1 MYINAFEAYIINI
14 GGMIMEIRVLN
25 YFLTVARKQSFSKA
39 AEELH
44 ITQPTL
50 SRQIRE
56 LEEMYHVTLFKRDTR
71 HVELTEEGLLL
82 KKRAEEILRLVR
94 VTSEE
99 LSSPEILSG
108 DIHIACPE
116 SNSMNLI
123 AKIIQRASQEQPH
136 IRFHLHSGN
145 AEYVNKMV
153 DNGEAD
159 FGIVI
164 GQNHLEKYDFFP
176 LPEYEHWGVYIPN
189 DDPLILKEVITPK
202 DIKGIPLI
210 ISDQDMI
217 SSKFH
222 GWARSNKEPL
232 NFIATYNLI
241 DNGLLLVKHHAGYCI
256 GLEHM
261 SCLHNESLSFKRLS
275 PPLIDYSMV
284 IWRKY
289 HLFSKT
295 AEYFVNLLQEMMY
308 EENRND

>member
-1 MYINAFEAYIINI
+1 MYINAFKAYIINI
-14 GGMIMEIRVLN
+14 GGMIVEIRVLN

-39 AEELH
+39 AQELH

-50 SRQIRE
+50 SRQIKE

-94 VTSEE
+94 ITSEE

-123 AKIIQRASQEQPH
+123 AKVIQRASLEQPH
-136 IRFHLHSGN
+136 IRFHLYSGN
-145 AEYVNKMV
+145 AEYVDQMIESGK
-153 DNGEAD
+153 AD

-176 LPEYEHWGVYIPN
+176 LPDYEYWGMYMSK
-189 DDPLILKEVITPK
+189 DDPLVQKEVITPE
-202 DIKGIPLI
+202 DIKGLPLI
-210 ISDQDMI
+210 MSSQDMI

-222 GWARSNKEPL
+222 GWAHANKEPL
-232 NFIATYNLI
+232 NILATYNLI
-241 DNGLLLVKHHAGYCI
+241 DNGLLLVNQHAGYCI

-261 SCLHNESLSFKRLS
+261 SCQYESLCFRRLS

-284 IWRKY
+284 VWKKY
-289 HLFSKT
+289 HLFSKVT
-295 AEYFVNLLQEMMY
+295 EYFISLLQKMMY
-308 EENRND
+308 EENGND

>member
-1 MYINAFEAYIINI
+1 
-14 GGMIMEIRVLN
+14 MEIRVLK

-82 KKRAEEILRLVR
+82 KKRAVEIIELVR

-123 AKIIQRASQEQPH
+123 AKVIQRASQEQPH
-136 IRFHLHSGN
+136 IHFHLHSGN
-145 AEYVNKMV
+145 AEYVNEMI
-153 DNGEAD
+153 DSGEAE

-189 DDPLILKEVITPK
+189 DDPLIFKEVITPM

-210 ISDQDMI
+210 MSDQDMI
-217 SSKFH
+217 SSKFY
-222 GWARSNKEPL
+222 GWAHSIKEPL
-232 NFIATYNLI
+232 KVLATYNLI

-275 PPLIDYSMV
+275 PPLIDHSMV
-284 IWRKY
+284 IWKKY
-289 HLFSKT
+289 HIFSKA
-295 AEYFVNLLQEMMY
+295 AEYFITLLQEMMY
-308 EENRND
+308 EENGND